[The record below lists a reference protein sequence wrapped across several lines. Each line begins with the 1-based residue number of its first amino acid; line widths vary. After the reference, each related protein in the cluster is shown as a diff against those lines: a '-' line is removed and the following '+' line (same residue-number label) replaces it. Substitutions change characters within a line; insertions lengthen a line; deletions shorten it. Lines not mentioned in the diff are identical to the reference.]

1 MNKAKLVVLIITIL
15 LLLTGVAY
23 ARWTEQVN
31 IQIQAKTAVTELS
44 YEDYNS
50 RINSGSVSVSNIDD
64 TQATVVFKELEA
76 GTVNTVTLRFKNTG
90 TIPIDIDNIRV
101 LYVSGY
107 SDDFKNDLRL
117 TVSGYAGEKRF
128 LQQDKKIFQWKANNS
143 GSKRDELYQ
152 LPVNG
157 IIEVICEIEF
167 DDIKTKD
174 NYGQSKKEDSKE
186 ETDAPDIRQ
195 NVSFVI
201 EVDYSR
207 FNQN

>member
-31 IQIQAKTAVTELS
+31 IQIQAKTAETELS
-44 YEDYNS
+44 YVDYDS
-50 RINSGSVSVSNIDD
+50 RINSGSVSVSNLEG
-64 TQATVVFKELEA
+64 TQATVVFKEIVP
-76 GTVNTVTLRFKNTG
+76 GTANAVTLRFKNTG
-90 TIPIDIDNIRV
+90 TIPIDIDDIRV

-117 TVSGYAGEKRF
+117 IVSGYAGEKRF

-143 GSKRDELYQ
+143 SSKRNELYQ

-157 IIEVICEIEF
+157 IIEVICEVEF

>member
-31 IQIQAKTAVTELS
+31 IQILAKTAETKLS
-44 YEDYNS
+44 YVDYTS
-50 RINSGSVSVSNIDD
+50 RVNSGSASVSNAENA
-64 TQATVVFKELEA
+64 QATVVFKEILPST
-76 GTVNTVTLRFKNTG
+76 GNSVTLRFKNTG
-90 TIPIDIDNIRV
+90 TIPIDIDDIKV

-107 SDDFKNDLRL
+107 SDDYRNDIKL

-128 LQQDKKIFQWKANNS
+128 LQQEKKIFQWWANNS
-143 GSKRDELYQ
+143 SSNRDELYQ

-157 IIEVICEIEF
+157 IIEIICELAFDEIKIIE
-167 DDIKTKD
+167 
-174 NYGQSKKEDSKE
+174 NNGQDKKEDSKKD
-186 ETDAPDIRQ
+186 TDTSDIQQ
-195 NVSFVI
+195 NVSFTI

-207 FNQN
+207 FN